1 MANRKYDYTGIYELV
16 ETFSGEMS
24 IMKICET
31 EGLPYRGYMA
41 WRQRQGFESGRKRGL
56 GEPDDKMVELVAM
69 RDSSLSMDPGRTGMG
84 VNVRSVKISFDNGLR
99 LERESMDLETLL
111 EMLNKIRPAL
121 CLS

>member
-1 MANRKYDYTGIYELV
+1 MANRKYDYTGIHELV

-41 WRQRQGFESGRKRGL
+41 WRHRQGFESSRKRRYR
-56 GEPDDKMVELVAM
+56 EPVDTMVELVAM
-69 RDSSLSMDPGRTGMG
+69 KDSSSNMDLIGRGIS
-84 VNVRSVKISFDNGLR
+84 VNVRSVRISFDNGLR
-99 LERESMDLETLL
+99 LERESVDLDTLL

-121 CLS
+121 CLG